1 MQKKKSKAIIVIVIA
16 ISIVI
21 ILFCFKHK
29 KLDSLYVGNISDIE
43 QVSIVSGGTGD
54 IVVVKNTEEIEKLAQ
69 YFGEYKLQPD
79 YFYSDSKTGW
89 SYGIKFE
96 WENKQIFIT
105 CIDTN
110 RVKVDTKVY
119 KVKNGDSMENSLKD
133 LFDELSE

>member
-1 MQKKKSKAIIVIVIA
+1 M
-16 ISIVI
+16 
-21 ILFCFKHK
+21 
-29 KLDSLYVGNISDIE
+29 
-43 QVSIVSGGTGD
+43 SIVSGGTGD
-54 IVVVKNTEEIEKLAQ
+54 IAVVRNAEDIERLVQ

-96 WENKQIFIT
+96 LENKQTFIT

-110 RVKVDTKVY
+110 RVKVDNKVY
-119 KVKNGDSMENSLKD
+119 KVKNGDSMENSLKE

>member
-16 ISIVI
+16 IVIVM
-21 ILFCFKHK
+21 ILFCFRHR

-54 IVVVKNTEEIEKLAQ
+54 IAVVKNMEEIEKLAQ

-96 WENKQIFIT
+96 WENKQTFIT
-105 CIDTN
+105 CVDTN

-119 KVKNGDSMENSLKD
+119 KMKNGDSMENSLKD

>member
-21 ILFCFKHK
+21 ILFCFKHR
-29 KLDSLYVGNISDIE
+29 KLDSLYAGNISDIE

-119 KVKNGDSMENSLKD
+119 KVKNGDSMENSLKE